1 MHKTEQYTINSNT
14 ITADTNGLAEMLSCG
29 RGTAVKIGLAAGAR
43 VKIGKRVLWY
53 LPKIHS
59 YLGQMRVV

>member
-1 MHKTEQYTINSNT
+1 MRKTTHQINNNEM
-14 ITADTNGLAEMLSCG
+14 ITVDTNGLAQMLSCG
-29 RGTAVKIGLAAGAR
+29 RDTATRIGIAANAR

-59 YLGQMRVV
+59 YLGQTRV

>member
-1 MHKTEQYTINSNT
+1 MHKTGQYAINNNT
-14 ITADTNGLAEMLSCG
+14 ITVDTNRLAQMLSCG
-29 RGTAVKIGLAAGAR
+29 RGTATRIGIAANAR

-59 YLGQMRVV
+59 YLGQTRV